1 MIFHVFLL
9 VALMPLL
16 VRLGEE
22 SFIQKALEDNAER
35 SSVAMGENTTGWVT
49 VFLLILSRHVPIK
62 HSFVFGIVVKT
73 GGMMKSV

>member
-9 VALMPLL
+9 IALMPLL

-35 SSVAMGENTTGWVT
+35 SLAAIGENTTG
-49 VFLLILSRHVPIK
+49 
-62 HSFVFGIVVKT
+62 
-73 GGMMKSV
+73 